1 MDLLWPSVPFAHTSG
16 LERDQEAAEA
26 GLLWSLFWARWT
38 PLWMGC
44 GGAQGPD
51 FRVLSADLSALSWA
65 TGVVG
70 QVPSPW
76 GRLEEAQPYGL
87 LPGFCLA
94 VHTLPAGLI

>member
-1 MDLLWPSVPFAHTSG
+1 MRSVLGPLDPAVDGLWQG
-16 LERDQEAAEA
+16 L
-26 GLLWSLFWARWT
+26 GLRLQSH
-38 PLWMGC
+38 
-44 GGAQGPD
+44 
-51 FRVLSADLSALSWA
+51 VLSADLSALSWA